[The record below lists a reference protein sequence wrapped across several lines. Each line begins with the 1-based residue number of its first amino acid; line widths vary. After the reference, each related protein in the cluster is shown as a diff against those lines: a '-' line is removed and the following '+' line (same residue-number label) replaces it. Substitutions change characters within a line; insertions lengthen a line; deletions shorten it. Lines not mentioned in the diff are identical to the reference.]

1 MRQVFFSILVSLLA
15 TFAIVAQ
22 QPARDATEL
31 KRLLN
36 EFLAGAARNDVAVH
50 DRFWADDLIYT
61 RSAGQR
67 ISKSELMQ
75 GVRSAAP
82 SKPGDAVTSYGAED
96 IRIQQYGNAAVVAF
110 RLVGTTQKDGKIQV
124 SKFLNTGVFV
134 RRKGKWQ
141 VVAWQATAI
150 PAQSNK

>member
-1 MRQVFFSILVSLLA
+1 MTLVAALSIA
-15 TFAIVAQ
+15 AQ
-22 QPARDATEL
+22 QSTRDAAEL

-36 EFLAGAARNDVAVH
+36 EFLVGASTNDAAMH

-67 ISKSELMQ
+67 ITKAELMQ
-75 GVRSAAP
+75 GVRSAP
-82 SKPGDAVTSYGAED
+82 PPKPGDAVTGYGAED
-96 IRIQQYGNAAVVAF
+96 VRIQQYGHTAVVAF

-150 PAQSNK
+150 PVPKQ

>member
-1 MRQVFFSILVSLLA
+1 MRQVIFSFLITLLT
-15 TFAIVAQ
+15 TFTIVAQ
-22 QPARDATEL
+22 QSARDAKEL
-31 KRLLN
+31 NRLLN
-36 EFLAGAARNDVAVH
+36 EFLVGAAINDVAVH

-67 ISKSELMQ
+67 ISKPELMQ
-75 GVRSAAP
+75 GVRSATPPQA
-82 SKPGDAVTSYGAED
+82 GDAITSYGAED
-96 IRIQQYGNAAVVAF
+96 VRIQQYGNTAVVAF

-141 VVAWQATAI
+141 VVAWQATSI
-150 PAQSNK
+150 PVPK